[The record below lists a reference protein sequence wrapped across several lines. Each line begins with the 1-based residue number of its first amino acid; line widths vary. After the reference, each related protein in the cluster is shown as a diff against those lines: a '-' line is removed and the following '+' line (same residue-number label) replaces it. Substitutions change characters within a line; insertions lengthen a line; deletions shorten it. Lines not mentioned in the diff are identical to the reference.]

1 MGKGEWFDIR
11 LGKPNPLTNLK
22 SEWFD
27 WFLKEVDEYRIEKGL
42 ALWSL
47 GGAGFIL
54 KTKKATIYID
64 PYCGGSLKIPDLN
77 IVYRMIPIP
86 FNPSDVKTIDA
97 TVITHEDLDH
107 LNEDFVFPV
116 SKNTKSMFIGPPS
129 VCELLE
135 SWGIPKE
142 RIVKLS
148 EYQETKVKDVRIV
161 ALPANDPVPK
171 TANTYLF
178 EVENIGVFHS
188 GDSLFSEEFY
198 KAGKKYKVDIALVSL
213 GTNPPGM
220 EIYNNPGEVVRIA
233 RDLNAKVVIPMHWN
247 LWSFSMENPHL
258 VEEEVRIR
266 KLNMKVVILQ
276 IGEKFTYP

>member
-1 MGKGEWFDIR
+1 MGKGEWFNIR
-11 LGKPNPLTNLK
+11 LGKPNPLINLK

-27 WFLKEVDEYRIEKGL
+27 WFLKEVDGYQIEKGL

-54 KTKKATIYID
+54 KTRKTTVYID
-64 PYCGGSLKIPDLN
+64 PYCGGSIKIPDLN
-77 IVYRMIPIP
+77 TVYRMVPIP

-107 LNEDFVFPV
+107 LNEDFIFPV
-116 SKNTKSMFIGPPS
+116 NKNTKSLFIGPPS

-142 RIVKLS
+142 RIVNLN
-148 EYQETKVKDVRIV
+148 EYQATKIKDIRIV

-178 EVENIGVFHS
+178 EAENIGVFHS

-198 KAGKKYKVDIALVSL
+198 KASKKYKIDIALVSL
-213 GTNPPGM
+213 GANPPGM

-247 LWSFSMENPHL
+247 LWSFSMENPYL
-258 VEEEVRIR
+258 VEKEIKIR
-266 KLNMKVVILQ
+266 KLDIKAVILQ
-276 IGEKFTYP
+276 IGERFMYP